1 MLLQGTSECTETQEK
16 TVQEHINGSFILC
29 LCVLDP
35 VLWSTLCNSHILTA
49 DRFNGQLL
57 EPGLRSWRFVT
68 RPTSNIACR
77 TMRTAVD
84 EVITTHGLLKKL
96 NVHLLLNPKHNSA
109 SWLVVF
115 SGWFTCGR
123 GQQAHPPSLVLQH
136 VLPSGQAAVS
146 LQGTSEAEYK
156 EGNDRNHSVIIYVH
170 IYKTC
175 MYGYLQMCTYS
186 LVVHQAM

>member
-1 MLLQGTSECTETQEK
+1 MGVILPGVKRDGIFPQFFCGSGTGEVWEFTPVSP
-16 TVQEHINGSFILC
+16 SS

-35 VLWSTLCNSHILTA
+35 VLWSTSCNSHILTA

-68 RPTSNIACR
+68 RPTSNITCR

-115 SGWFTCGR
+115 SGRFTCGR
-123 GQQAHPPSLVLQH
+123 GQQAHSPSLVLQH
-136 VLPSGQAAVS
+136 VLPSGQAAVL
-146 LQGTSEAEYK
+146 LQGTSECTETQEKTVQEHKKLSFYTV
-156 EGNDRNHSVIIYVH
+156 SVCAGSSALIY
-170 IYKTC
+170 
-175 MYGYLQMCTYS
+175 
-186 LVVHQAM
+186 LV